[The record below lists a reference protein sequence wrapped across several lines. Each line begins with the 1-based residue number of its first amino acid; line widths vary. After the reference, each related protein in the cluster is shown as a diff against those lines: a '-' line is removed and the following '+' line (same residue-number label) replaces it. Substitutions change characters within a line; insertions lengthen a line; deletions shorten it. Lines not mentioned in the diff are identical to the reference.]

1 MSMCEYCEKGSYYS
15 VCMCTKSKDIC
26 PFMRRC
32 SMEHEWLPLN
42 GMNTCSLRQP
52 ERSIELKE
60 NEYKVRF
67 EKDGDLYIEIEDY
80 VIQKKNPFDYIP
92 EKVEM
97 VRIDNEMYFKG
108 FEPKEEKKTEKK
120 STKKNKTK

>member
-1 MSMCEYCEKGSYYS
+1 MCEYCEKGSYYG
-15 VCMCTKSKDIC
+15 VCTCTKSQDMC

-32 SMEHEWLPLN
+32 SMEHEWLSLN
-42 GMNTCSLRQP
+42 GMNTCTLRKP

-60 NEYKVRF
+60 NEYRVRF

-108 FEPKEEKKTEKK
+108 FEPKEEKKP
-120 STKKNKTK
+120 TKKNKTK